1 MKIKSKNTSKKSTK
15 KKIFL
20 FSKRAL
26 LLAIGSTLL
35 GSSIA
40 SATIPEGTAA
50 NNGIAI
56 GTGSDAGN
64 ENGVAIGSSGKN
76 SIWWQKEGAK
86 GATAK
91 GTNSVAIGGGSLV
104 DTINDYTATGSNL
117 NTHLSVIANPGLT
130 IDEYETD
137 KKDNRKGLSKGDARF
152 RSGGSVAIGEAA
164 RTRYEGSVAIG
175 KLAHANAW
183 RTVAIGPESIA
194 NRHGAIA
201 IGEYSYSYGSA
212 TVAIGEYTQA
222 SGEHGVAI
230 GNNANALNMHA
241 AAFGSSTYARG
252 QGSLAAGTFANAKA
266 DSSIAIS
273 AGVLGSEEGSN
284 PLNDP
289 VGATTT
295 GQYSIAMG
303 YMPRAN
309 NMYSTAIGYKAVTN
323 GGWSNAIG
331 YTAEATGKGSNAIG
345 SVAHSIGESSN
356 AIGDN
361 ALSTGKNS
369 VAIGTYANSQGISS
383 IAISVGSY
391 DPKEPKIA
399 TNSKGDYS
407 IAMGYRTNSG
417 GVASIAIGDQTS
429 SKGDYSTALG
439 MLSQSSGNYSAALG
453 RESKSS
459 GLYSTALGSYAEAT
473 GQGSVALGYGAS
485 AWAPDDIKEKEA
497 VDSVAIGALADTG
510 KLKSAVALGSHS
522 IAEAAVPTPS
532 YELKY
537 KDANGTDQTTI
548 LSFAGTNPQSTVS
561 VGSKGNERT
570 ITNVAAGRI
579 SATSTDAINGSQLYA
594 LAGVVQGNTQWIT
607 NYKAPEIPDTSSLTT
622 QIQSIKSQ
630 LGTINQQIENIQS
643 NPGTSG
649 GTDPQITTNKNNIEG
664 NRQNIEKNTNAIAD
678 NRRDIDTNTKNIAGN
693 TSAIN
698 DLQNQMGSIDGRID
712 HLDRR
717 IDRVGAGAA
726 ALAALHPLDF
736 DPDDKWDFTAGYG
749 NYNGADAVAIGAFY
763 RPNEDTM
770 FSIGTSLGGGEN
782 MINAGVT
789 IKLGQ
794 GNHIS
799 TSRVAMAKEMRD
811 MKELLAQQAA
821 EIARLKQMH
830 NMSFDDQLSELFP
843 DIAENHWAYEYVT
856 KIAGNGIVEGYP
868 DGLFKGD
875 RMMTRY
881 EFAAIVYR
889 MMQLGKGANDK
900 EMSKLVKEFGPELKY
915 IRIDTIHKDKDGNPT
930 VQRVRITDYAKTHA

>member
-1 MKIKSKNTSKKSTK
+1 MKIKSKNTSKKSTR
-15 KKIFL
+15 KKISL
-20 FSKRAL
+20 FTRRAL

-40 SATIPEGTAA
+40 SAAIPEGTAT

-56 GTGSDAGN
+56 GVNSNAGDRHS
-64 ENGVAIGSSGKN
+64 VAIGSSGEK
-76 SIWWQKEGAK
+76 SIEGEQTE

-91 GTNSVAIGGGSLV
+91 GINSVAIGGGALV
-104 DTINDYTATGSNL
+104 DTITDYTKTGKSET
-117 NTHLSVIANPGLT
+117 THSTVTDKQDLT

-137 KKDNRKGLSKGDARF
+137 IKDNRKGLYKGDARF
-152 RSGGSVAIGEAA
+152 ESGGSVAIGEAA

-201 IGEYSYSYGSA
+201 IGERSYSYGSA
-212 TVAIGEYTQA
+212 TVAIGKYTQA
-222 SGEHGVAI
+222 SGDHGVAI

-284 PLNDP
+284 PLTDP

-309 NMYSTAIGYKAVTN
+309 NMYSTAIGYKAV
-323 GGWSNAIG
+323 
-331 YTAEATGKGSNAIG
+331 
-345 SVAHSIGESSN
+345 
-356 AIGDN
+356 
-361 ALSTGKNS
+361 STGTNS

-391 DPKEPKIA
+391 DPKELKIA
-399 TNSKGDYS
+399 TNSKGGYS
-407 IAMGYRTNSG
+407 IAMGYRTNSEG
-417 GVASIAIGDQTS
+417 LASIAIGDQTS

-439 MLSQSSGNYSAALG
+439 MLSQSSGNYSSALG
-453 RESKSS
+453 RQSKSS

-473 GQGSVALGYGAS
+473 GQGSVALGYS
-485 AWAPDDIKEKEA
+485 AYALAPDGIKEKEA

-522 IAEAAVPTPS
+522 IAEAAVPTLS
-532 YELKY
+532 YDITYTAADGTTEIKTLK
-537 KDANGTDQTTI
+537 
-548 LSFAGTNPQSTVS
+548 FAGTNPQSTVS
-561 VGSKGNERT
+561 VGSKDNERT

-579 SATSTDAINGSQLYA
+579 SETSTDAINGSQLYA
-594 LAGVVQGNTQWIT
+594 LAGVVQDNAKWIT
-607 NYKAPEIPDTSSLTT
+607 DYTAPDTSSLTN
-622 QIQSIKSQ
+622 QIQNINSQ
-630 LGTINQQIENIQS
+630 LESINQQINNIQS

-649 GTDPQITTNKNNIEG
+649 GTNPQIATNKDNIEINQKAIEG

-843 DIAENHWAYEYVT
+843 DVAENHWAYEYVT